1 MKFLGRLFLVLIIMG
16 VGYAACYFGWLT
28 PVIEW
33 IQSFIY

>member
-1 MKFLGRLFLVLIIMG
+1 MKFLGRLFVALILFG
-16 VGYAACYFGWLT
+16 LGYAACHLGWLT